1 MASLVSLL
9 SHTLITVI
17 CLPPPS
23 GPEMTY
29 SRPKLIWH
37 RKLKAFIDL
46 KLPATCVI
54 LLQNLKPSSE
64 VPTFPEATPLTT
76 LQYIF

>member
-1 MASLVSLL
+1 MASPVSLL
-9 SHTLITVI
+9 PHTLITVI

-29 SRPKLIWH
+29 NRPKLIWR

-46 KLPATCVI
+46 KLPAALCEPAA
-54 LLQNLKPSSE
+54 NLKPSSE
-64 VPTFPEATPLTT
+64 VPFPEATPLTT

>member
-1 MASLVSLL
+1 
-9 SHTLITVI
+9 
-17 CLPPPS
+17 
-23 GPEMTY
+23 MTY

-46 KLPATCVI
+46 KLPATCVS

-76 LQYIF
+76 LQYIL